1 MTSAIRMGA
10 AAIGFAISTLFA
22 FGQPMAAERA
32 SGMIANR
39 TLAPQITKFKDGH
52 SIMRVS
58 SVGVILTD
66 DPKGLFNGSKS
77 ACAGLFTIAADG
89 KSSAGRGSCG
99 YVDKAGDVYWLS
111 WQGTLAGGTY
121 KFDGGTGKFQS
132 LTGGGSYTAV
142 ASGDGVSVTKFEGSY
157 EIK

>member
-1 MTSAIRMGA
+1 MTSTKRMGA
-10 AAIGFAISTLFA
+10 AAIAFAVGTLIA

-32 SGMIANR
+32 SGMIANK
-39 TLAPQITKFKDGH
+39 TPAPQITKFKDGH
-52 SIMRVS
+52 TIMRVS

-66 DPKGLFNGSKS
+66 DPKGIFNGSKS
-77 ACAGLFTIAADG
+77 ACSGLFTIAAGG

>member
-1 MTSAIRMGA
+1 MTNAIRMGA
-10 AAIGFAISTLFA
+10 AAIGFAVSTLIA
-22 FGQPMAAERA
+22 FGQPMAAEKS
-32 SGMIANR
+32 SGMIANK
-39 TLAPQITKFKDGH
+39 TPAPQITKFKDGH

-58 SVGVILTD
+58 SVGVVLSD
-66 DPKGLFNGSKS
+66 DPKGPFNGSKS

-121 KFDGGTGKFQS
+121 KLDGGTGKFQS
-132 LTGGGSYTAV
+132 LTGGGSYTAA
-142 ASGDGVSVTKFEGSY
+142 ASGDGVSITKFEGSY